1 MAATAGIRVR
11 QHAGRDDLDGEVTLP
26 CILDCLSRLEHD
38 SCSYHELLDDFASRR
53 RVGPVKKELPAK
65 HVLDPAEEA
74 DEIVQAYLS
83 VNHGACSSRAFGH
96 SGARAPLALSGSAAV
111 GRLGKRPYPNTKR
124 ARNIGTSRAKQE
136 ELEHKLDRLKTVEKS
151 RANGDGKK
159 LQTAQNDGSPH
170 TSGGRTVLFEE
181 GTGFQRGGEG
191 SIGFVRGGSKT
202 NQTPETRP
210 SQSYDSLGRHVEA
223 LTTAVL
229 ASSSTLHDH
238 SDGQRSGSRSRL
250 RCSTKCPCE
259 HDSFDYYPSRP
270 ISAGAA
276 VVSLISPRTSKRI
289 RRLPRPEE
297 SELENLQRV
306 EQAARNFSAQKLDRK
321 KPGGLYSTIGR
332 RQVGLVETDIDDLTA
347 TITSR
352 TEVLAAAKST
362 AVAKSLT
369 EHNNGVLAGLLRP
382 DKTTTLPTISPSC
395 FHDPL
400 DSSSPITG
408 SPKRS
413 PFTRSTTKIR
423 RSNGRGPSEPA
434 ATATTAGASA
444 EESEEGLEMSER
456 MKVIGV
462 DESQHRE
469 DLADNLR
476 RLRTILGE
484 PEDKVEARRSGSPSI
499 LSVRELRAIGAA
511 QRQRLQH
518 STNMEGADALA
529 VGRGTQQ
536 GSTDE
541 GVQQERAADELGA
554 KGNVLL
560 RDLAK
565 TLFSSMQF
573 RAQKEFLLLAFR
585 KWKTVSGE
593 SVLAGYLGATVRIQ
607 CSLRRTLAITEAAE
621 RRRLRDNQ
629 DRHAKRV
636 VERVVQR
643 RQNQALTLQRW
654 IRGESGR
661 RRAQRRRCL
670 LQATR
675 RVQRAVRQK
684 NARARAR
691 RWRKEQRRVREAEDE
706 EEQREREFREKLRAE
721 VAAKVEAQARRE
733 ALFEERCGNLQERF
747 RREGAV
753 TRIQAVW
760 RLRVLKRNLSA
771 LVRIGKRTRAIR
783 IQRAARVYL
792 AKKELHKRKEAFL
805 IRHADEIASAIKIQS
820 IVRRKIA
827 WNRVDERRF
836 QRSKEQLVS
845 TMDAE
850 RALRNR
856 TIKVPRIKAV
866 AAREGAVLSA
876 QGKGKPYI
884 IDPVALKILLAD
896 KRRAINP
903 WQESTD
909 RKAATKIQALFRSHR
924 QVVRIRRMRVQRRRQ
939 DAEARR
945 EAQYRAA
952 NNLQR
957 VFRGRRARVE
967 AKSRR
972 YGLRAVRV
980 QKVWRGFL
988 GKRAAADRRQRVQA
1002 ATVLQRRL
1010 RGAQARSLAAR
1021 MRREAVT
1028 TSAPAIAIQ
1037 ATARRYL
1044 ARRRRNKL
1052 VKAKQIEWEMT
1063 TMAKEMSRFCVER
1076 ARLRVIVEGAAA
1088 PTCRGDGVTQFI
1100 FRKIAVKRSG
1110 EEGSGSFRL
1119 EGRAFNKLFASTPG
1133 VFSSSFLAT
1142 DVDLVFARVKDK
1154 DEKTLTYAQFAAA
1167 LNVVAAT
1174 LFPKT
1179 KRFRDFLAFKAKAA
1193 RLLELVE
1200 GKVLKA
1206 PGATEYRKF
1215 CQKAGERFVFRSANK
1230 IQATIRGYLGRKR
1243 FRQKQLESDKVAR
1256 TALESLEVVKLQAS
1270 GHKDKHRNSLA
1281 FYAG

>member
-1 MAATAGIRVR
+1 MAATNGIRVR
-11 QHAGRDDLDGEVTLP
+11 QHARRDDLDGEVTLP
-26 CILDCLSRLEHD
+26 CILDRLSRLEHE
-38 SCSYHELLDDFASRR
+38 SFSYHELLDDFASRR

-65 HVLDPAEEA
+65 HVPDPAEEA

-83 VNHGACSSRAFGH
+83 VNHGVCSSGAFGH
-96 SGARAPLALSGSAAV
+96 SGARAPLALSGSAAIA
-111 GRLGKRPYPNTKR
+111 RLGKRPCRNTKR
-124 ARNIGTSRAKQE
+124 ARSIGKSWVKQE
-136 ELEHKLDRLKTVEKS
+136 QEHKLNQLKTAEKS
-151 RANGDGKK
+151 RESGDGKK
-159 LQTAQNDGSPH
+159 LQTTKNDGSLH
-170 TSGGRTVLFEE
+170 SSGGRIVLPDE
-181 GTGFQRGGEG
+181 GTGFEGGGGG
-191 SIGFVRGGSKT
+191 SIGFVRGGHKI
-202 NQTPETRP
+202 NQAPGTRP
-210 SQSYDSLGRHVEA
+210 RQSHDTLGCHVEA
-223 LTTAVL
+223 LTTAAL
-229 ASSSTLHDH
+229 ASSSKLHDH
-238 SDGQRSGSRSRL
+238 GDGQRSNSRPSL
-250 RCSTKCPCE
+250 RCSAESPCE
-259 HDSFDYYPSRP
+259 HDSFDYYPSRR

-276 VVSLISPRTSKRI
+276 VVSLISPRTSKRL

-332 RQVGLVETDIDDLTA
+332 SQVGLIETDIDNLTA

-352 TEVLAAAKST
+352 TEVLAAAKRT

-369 EHNNGVLAGLLRP
+369 EHSNGVLAGLLRW
-382 DKTTTLPTISPSC
+382 DKTTTFPTINPSC

-400 DSSSPITG
+400 GSSSPIPG
-408 SPKRS
+408 SPKQS
-413 PFTRSTTKIR
+413 PFGRSTTKIG
-423 RSNGRGPSEPA
+423 RSNGRGPSAPA
-434 ATATTAGASA
+434 AAATTAGAPA
-444 EESEEGLEMSER
+444 EENEEGLEMSER
-456 MKVIGV
+456 TKVIGV
-462 DESQHRE
+462 EESQHRE

-476 RLRTILGE
+476 RLRALLGE
-484 PEDKVEARRSGSPSI
+484 PEDKVEARRVGSPSV
-499 LSVRELRAIGAA
+499 LSVRELRAIAA
-511 QRQRLQH
+511 AKRQRLQH
-518 STNMEGADALA
+518 STKAESADGLA
-529 VGRGTQQ
+529 AGRGTQQ

-541 GVQQERAADELGA
+541 GIQQERAADELGA
-554 KGNVLL
+554 RGNVLL

-593 SVLAGYLGATVRIQ
+593 SVLAGYLEATVLIQ
-607 CSLRRTLAITEAAE
+607 CSFRRTLAITEAAE

-629 DRHAKRV
+629 DRHAKRA

-643 RQNQALTLQRW
+643 RQATALKLQRY

-661 RRAQRRRCL
+661 RQAQQRRCL

-675 RVQRAVRQK
+675 MVQRAVRQGRK

-691 RWRKEQRRVREAEDE
+691 RWRQEQQRVREAEAE

-721 VAAKVEAQARRE
+721 VAAKVEALARRE
-733 ALFEERCGNLQERF
+733 ALFEQRCQDLQERF

-760 RLRVLKRNLSA
+760 RTRVLKRNLSA

-783 IQRAARVYL
+783 IQRAVRVYL

-805 IRHADEIASAIKIQS
+805 IRYADEIASAIKIQS
-820 IVRRKIA
+820 IIRRKIA
-827 WNRVDERRF
+827 WNIVGERRF

-856 TIKVPRIKAV
+856 TIEVPRIKAV
-866 AAREGAVLSA
+866 AAREGVVLSA

-896 KRRAINP
+896 KRRAMNP

-909 RKAATKIQALFRSHR
+909 RKAVTKIQALFRSHR
-924 QVVRIRRMRVQRRRQ
+924 QIVRIRRMRVQRRRH

-945 EAQYRAA
+945 KAQYRAA
-952 NNLQR
+952 NSLQR

-988 GKRAAADRRQRVQA
+988 GRRSAADRRQRVQA

-1037 ATARRYL
+1037 AAARRHL
-1044 ARRRRNKL
+1044 ARWRRNKL
-1052 VKAKQIEWEMT
+1052 VKEKQIEWEMT
-1063 TMAKEMSRFCVER
+1063 TMAKEMSRFCAER

-1088 PTCRGDGVTQFI
+1088 PTCRGDGVTQLI

-1215 CQKAGERFVFRSANK
+1215 CQKAGERFVFRSASK

-1256 TALESLEVVKLQAS
+1256 TALEALEVVKLQA
-1270 GHKDKHRNSLA
+1270 
-1281 FYAG
+1281 